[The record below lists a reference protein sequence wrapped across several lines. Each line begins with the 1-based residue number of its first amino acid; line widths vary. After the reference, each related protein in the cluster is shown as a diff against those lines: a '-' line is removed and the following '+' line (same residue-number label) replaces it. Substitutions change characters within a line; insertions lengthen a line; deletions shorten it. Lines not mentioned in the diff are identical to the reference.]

1 MVMRKSAFTL
11 FLLCFL
17 LGNFIYFSL
26 SAQSTTP
33 KIDSLLKV
41 VTTMKPD
48 TTKANTLHEISRAYL
63 NDLHDMANV
72 QKYADLELVLS
83 QKLNYEKGIAYGL
96 LNKGI
101 YYWGTGEYNTA
112 LYHYKKSLKL
122 MIHSGLKRGES
133 SCYLNIGQVY
143 VEQGKYK
150 EGAEYL
156 LKGTKIK
163 QEVGDLRGVSIGYNN
178 LGNVYQYQ
186 AMYAE
191 ALKYHLLSLKIKE
204 ELKDNVGISM
214 SYNNIGL
221 VFNSQGKSDEALTY
235 YKKAAVIQES
245 MNDIGGLGNVYDNIG
260 NIYNDKKNYSE
271 ALNYHLKSLK
281 ARLQTEDKQG
291 IGSSYNN
298 IGNCYGLMGKYDQ
311 ALPYAIKALT
321 TSTQIG
327 EKKGIANAY
336 LGLGRIYELK
346 KDFRNALFNFEQ
358 SRKIARELNY
368 KEGVLFAYEN
378 MATSYAGAKEF
389 DLALKYTHLAHGL
402 RDSLLN
408 KDNFKQVTELNTK
421 YETDKKEKEIL
432 LLTKDQ
438 ILTEKTLKEQRIL
451 RWGLIGGL
459 SLLFIAVFTIYRRYR
474 FKQQAN
480 LVLEKQK
487 HEIEQKNTLIIDSID
502 YAKNIQELIL
512 PDQTKIRHL
521 FPESFVLYKPKAVVS
536 GDFYWMRKVGTK
548 LICAVT
554 DCTGHGVP
562 GAFMSLLGSNM
573 LENVVQKNNVVQ
585 PSKILDALNKEVV
598 TRLSHQENLEEIK
611 HGMDIAIIS
620 IDTVTNQL
628 QYSGAHNP
636 IYIVRG
642 EELIE
647 IKADKMTI
655 GFDNKQDSIL
665 YANQTTDLKK
675 GDMIYLFTDGFPDQI
690 GGPKRK
696 KFFYAPFRNLLSSV
710 SLLDLKTQL
719 KKIEE
724 AHTEWLSGGKFEQ
737 TDDILVMGI
746 RY

>member
-1 MVMRKSAFTL
+1 MKRHTFTL
-11 FLLCFL
+11 FLSCFL
-17 LGNFIYFSL
+17 WGNFITISL
-26 SAQSTTP
+26 CAQNTTP
-33 KIDSLLKV
+33 KIDSLLNV
-41 VTTMKPD
+41 VARMKPD
-48 TTKANTLHEISRAYL
+48 TSKANTLHEISRAYL
-63 NDLHDMANV
+63 FDLHDHANM
-72 QKYADLELVLS
+72 QKYADLELALS
-83 QKLNYEKGIAYGL
+83 QKINYEKGIAYAL

-101 YYWGTGEYNTA
+101 YYWSVGEYNTA

-122 MIHSGLKRGES
+122 MINSGIKRGES

-143 VEQGKYK
+143 VDQGNYK
-150 EGAEYL
+150 DGAEYL
-156 LKGTKIK
+156 LKGTELKK
-163 QEVGDLRGVSIGYNN
+163 QLGDTRGVSTGYNN

-186 AMYAE
+186 ANYKE
-191 ALKYHLLSLKIKE
+191 ALKYHLMSLKIKE

-221 VFNSQGKSDEALTY
+221 VFSSQGKLDEALTY

-245 MNDIGGLGNVYDNIG
+245 MNDIAGLGNVYDNIG
-260 NIYNDKKNYSE
+260 IIYNNKKNYSE
-271 ALNYHLKSLK
+271 GLKYHLKSLK
-281 ARLQTEDKQG
+281 VRLAVDDKQG
-291 IGSSYNN
+291 IGSSYSN
-298 IGNCYGLMGKYDQ
+298 IGDTYKFMGKYDQ
-311 ALPYAIKALT
+311 ALPYSIKALKT
-321 TSTQIG
+321 LTQIG

-336 LGLGRIYELK
+336 LSLGGIYEMR
-346 KDFRNALFNFEQ
+346 KDYTNALINYEEAL
-358 SRKIARELNY
+358 KIAKALNY
-368 KEGVLFAYEN
+368 REGALYSYEN
-378 MATSYAGAKEF
+378 MATSYSGTKQFEK
-389 DLALKYTHLAHGL
+389 ALKYRHFAHDL

-438 ILTEKTLKEQRIL
+438 ILTEKTLKEQRL
-451 RWGLIGGL
+451 VRWGLIVGM
-459 SLLFIAVFTIYRRYR
+459 SLLFIAVFSMYRRFRY
-474 FKQQAN
+474 KQKAN
-480 LVLEKQK
+480 LILEKQK
-487 HEIEQKNTLIIDSID
+487 QEIEQQNTLIIDSID

-512 PDQTKIRHL
+512 PDEVKVQHL
-521 FPESFVLYKPKAVVS
+521 FPESFILYKPKSVVS
-536 GDFYWMRKVGTK
+536 GDFYWIRKMGSK

-598 TRLSHQENLEEIK
+598 SRLANHENIDDIK
-611 HGMDIAIIS
+611 HGMDIAVIS

-642 EELIE
+642 DELIE

-655 GFDNKQDSIL
+655 GFDNKQNSIL
-665 YANQTTDLKK
+665 YTNQTTELKK

-690 GGPKRK
+690 GGPRRK
-696 KFFYAPFRNLLSSV
+696 KFFYAPFRKLLSSV
-710 SLLDLKTQL
+710 SALDPKTQL
-719 KKIEE
+719 KKIAD
-724 AHTEWLSGGKFEQ
+724 AHAEWLNGGQFEQ